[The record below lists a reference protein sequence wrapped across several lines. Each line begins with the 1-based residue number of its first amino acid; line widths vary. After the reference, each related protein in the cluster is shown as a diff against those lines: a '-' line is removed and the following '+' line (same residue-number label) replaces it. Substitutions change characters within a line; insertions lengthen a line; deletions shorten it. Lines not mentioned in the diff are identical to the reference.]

1 MEHGPVE
8 VIVLE
13 FPEHRFTGEIV
24 PELARL
30 VAAGTIVV
38 IDGVFVR
45 RDSAGDLLVVELADL
60 ADLGDDATGGDGQPA
75 ADELADLLVDDAE
88 DLLSEDDIT
97 DLAAELGPG
106 SAAAILAFEHRWAL
120 GLRRAISGAGGR
132 LVTSFRIPG
141 DVVDEVSAL
150 VAALDED

>member
-13 FPEHRFTGEIV
+13 FPEHQFTGEII

-45 RDSAGDLLVVELADL
+45 RDAAGDLLVIELADL
-60 ADLGDDATGGDGQPA
+60 PDTAASDGADQA
-75 ADELADLLVDDAE
+75 ADLLVEDAE
-88 DLLSEDDIT
+88 DLLSAEDIT
-97 DLAAELGPG
+97 DLAADLAPG

-120 GLRRAISGAGGR
+120 GLRRAITGAGGR
-132 LVTSFRIPG
+132 LVTSFRIPA
-141 DVVDEVSAL
+141 DVVDEVSDL
-150 VAALDED
+150 VAALDDQ